1 MTHRAFD
8 VIVIG
13 GGPAGEVAA
22 GRLADAEL
30 EVALVERE
38 LVGGE
43 CSYYACMP
51 SKGLLRPAQA
61 LAEAR
66 RVPGAAEA
74 VRGDVDVTATFARR
88 DVIIIGAGPAGEVA
102 AGRLADAG
110 LEVALVERELV
121 GGECSFYACMPS
133 KGLL

>member
-1 MTHRAFD
+1 METRSFD
-8 VIVIG
+8 VIVVAP
-13 GGPAGEVAA
+13 GPAGEVAA
-22 GRLADAEL
+22 GRLGAAGL

-38 LVGGE
+38 LIGGE

-74 VRGDVDVTATFARR
+74 AAGELDVESVFARR
-88 DVIIIGAGPAGEVA
+88 DEIIHD
-102 AGRLADAG
+102 LDDDAQLPW
-110 LEVALVERELV
+110 LEQR
-121 GGECSFYACMPS
+121 
-133 KGLL
+133 